1 MLIRSWN
8 LFHGRTVPSSRRRY
22 FERMVRLVCEDEPTI
37 VVLQELGADTLRRL
51 PSWSGYSVFGDVA
64 ARPLL
69 PRRIGGLIT
78 DLNPDLIRSAVEGQA
93 NAILVAP
100 GVRTANHQTLVL
112 NTGRFRERV
121 ADELG
126 LGLPARL
133 AWARERRIAQAVR
146 VSLPD
151 GWSAVVVNT
160 HLTAYGPD
168 RRLADAELLRAAT
181 FADGLADP
189 EEAVVLAGDF
199 NVTVV
204 SSPTLRALSEPEWGF
219 SAAGP
224 GLDHVLVRGL
234 RVVRPETHW
243 SEDRRRHGDLLL
255 SDHAPVEV
263 EVE

>member
-1 MLIRSWN
+1 VLIRSWN

-22 FERMVRLVCEDEPTI
+22 FERMVRLACEDEPAI
-37 VVLQELGADTLRRL
+37 VVLQELGAGTLRRL
-51 PSWSGYSVFGDVA
+51 PSWSGYSVIGDLA

-69 PRRIGGLIT
+69 PRGLGGLIT

-100 GVRTANHQTLVL
+100 GLRTWDHQVLVL
-112 NTGRFRERV
+112 NTRRFRDRL

-126 LGLPARL
+126 LGRRARL
-133 AWARERRIAQAVR
+133 AWARERRIAQCVR
-146 VSLPD
+146 VALPD
-151 GWSAVVVNT
+151 GRSAIVVNA
-160 HLTAYGPD
+160 HMTAYSD
-168 RRLADAELLRAAT
+168 RRVADAELLRAAT
-181 FADGLADP
+181 FADGLAEP
-189 EEAVVLAGDF
+189 EEPAVLAGDF

-204 SSPTLRALSEPEWGF
+204 SSPTLRALSGPEWGF

-234 RVVRPETHW
+234 RVVHPERHW
-243 SEDRRRHGDLLL
+243 SEDRRRHGDVLL
-255 SDHAPVEV
+255 SDHAPVEI

>member
-1 MLIRSWN
+1 VLIRSWN

-22 FERMVRLVCEDEPTI
+22 FERMVRLACEDEPTI
-37 VVLQELGADTLRRL
+37 VVLQELGAATLRRL
-51 PSWSGYSVFGDVA
+51 PAWSGYSVFGDVA

-69 PRRIGGLIT
+69 PRSLGGLIT

-100 GVRTANHQTLVL
+100 GLRTSDHQALVL
-112 NTGRFRERV
+112 NTKRFRDRL

-126 LGLPARL
+126 LGLRARL

-146 VSLPD
+146 VGLSD
-151 GWSAVVVNT
+151 GRNAVVVNS
-160 HLTAYGPD
+160 HLTAWPD

-181 FADGLADP
+181 FADGLAEP
-189 EEAVVLAGDF
+189 EEAVLLAGDF

-204 SSPTLRALSEPEWGF
+204 SSPTLRALSEPEWGL

-234 RVVRPETHW
+234 QVVRPETHW
-243 SEDRRRHGDLLL
+243 SEDRRRHGEVLL